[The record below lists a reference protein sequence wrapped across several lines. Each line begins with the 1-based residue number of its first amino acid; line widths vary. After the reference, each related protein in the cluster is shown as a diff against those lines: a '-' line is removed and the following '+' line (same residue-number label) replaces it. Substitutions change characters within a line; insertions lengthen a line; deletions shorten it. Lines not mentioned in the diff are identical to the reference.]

1 MAKSI
6 EVSLETLLE
15 SGAHFGHQAKR
26 WNPKVA
32 PYMFGARGGVH
43 IFDLVKTREC
53 IIRAAEHLAE
63 LQSAGKMVLF
73 VGTKKNAKSKI
84 VEVATALGQPYVD
97 ERWLGGTITN
107 FGQIR
112 KSIKTLEDMKKSR
125 EAGEYKQYTK
135 KERLDIDRKIEKL
148 EKAVGGIVKM
158 DRLPD
163 VLFVVDINRER
174 APIYEAKIARIKV
187 VGLVDSNADPNEVA
201 YPIPMNDDAT
211 AAVEYVLQIIGDA
224 MMSAPKLKKAK
235 KSVKVKKAVKKKLA
249 GK

>member
-1 MAKSI
+1 MAKKNI
-6 EVSLETLLE
+6 EVSLEKLLE
-15 SGAHFGHQAKR
+15 TGAHFGHQAKR

-84 VEVATALGQPYVD
+84 VEVAKALGQPYVD

-112 KSIKTLEDMKKSR
+112 KSVKTLEDMKKSR

-148 EKAVGGIVKM
+148 EKFCNYFF
-158 DRLPD
+158 DW
-163 VLFVVDINRER
+163 
-174 APIYEAKIARIKV
+174 
-187 VGLVDSNADPNEVA
+187 
-201 YPIPMNDDAT
+201 
-211 AAVEYVLQIIGDA
+211 
-224 MMSAPKLKKAK
+224 
-235 KSVKVKKAVKKKLA
+235 
-249 GK
+249 